1 MLWNCIIFWFWLRS
15 SLICVSN
22 KYANQLMKAGC
33 QWMSSTH
40 VLLILVVF
48 FFIFQDI
55 PPVNVFGPGSYVKR
69 GFLMKLEMSSQPLG
83 QRKWRR
89 RFCIL
94 TLDKMFLYEDEKS
107 RGYEK
112 HSEVIQLSNF
122 QRCQRSSF
130 SKNGGYFEFSLLD
143 EERRQN
149 SRKTTHRFFHH
160 VTSSVSIFCP
170 QIFEFVT
177 SNLAWFHNNRREN
190 RAIANAIL
198 FQIDARD
205 KLRFS

>member
-1 MLWNCIIFWFWLRS
+1 MRADCCIRINIPIKSWKL
-15 SLICVSN
+15 N
-22 KYANQLMKAGC
+22 E
-33 QWMSSTH
+33 WMSFVQSISYITSYNA
-40 VLLILVVF
+40 LF
-48 FFIFQDI
+48 WYFQDI

-149 SRKTTHRFFHH
+149 SRKTTKRFFHH
-160 VTSSVSIFCP
+160 VTSSVRILVP
-170 QIFEFVT
+170 KG
-177 SNLAWFHNNRREN
+177 L
-190 RAIANAIL
+190 AIL
-198 FQIDARD
+198 FKKRIAFLMIWFGFRNPLWWHWHSQSEI
-205 KLRFS
+205 